1 MAYYKALKGLK
12 GIQTDFNR
20 FQFSWNSAGNDYQ
33 AHFLWIYKEDELNAP
48 QMWKY
53 SLCMDNRIQVTF
65 QYNSVPLQE
74 IRKIRF
80 LVFLSDEQRAPSQ
93 NDIYVMSQSPEF
105 LCEVCCGTGTITWKW
120 VADKSGMGLVINSD
134 KKIPEGILYFEY
146 LYGNKMFCFD
156 IPGEINCGDNFYG
169 SIYFPD
175 PAVTPQLRTR
185 EQNLRLSVGNG
196 KNTGKPQGNTGNGG
210 FFRKITDMIRH

>member
-33 AHFLWIYKEDELNAP
+33 AHFLWIYKEDELNVP
-48 QMWKY
+48 QMCKY
-53 SLCMDNRIQVTF
+53 SQCMDNCVQVTF

-93 NDIYVMSQSPEF
+93 NDIYAMSQRPEF
-105 LCEVCCGTGTITWKW
+105 LCEVCCGTGTVTWKW
-120 VADKSGMGLVINSD
+120 VSEKSSMGILIKSD
-134 KKIPEGILYFEY
+134 KKIPEGILYYEY
-146 LYGNKMFCFD
+146 PYGNQMFCFD
-156 IPGEINCGDNFYG
+156 VPGEINCGDNYYG
-169 SIYFPD
+169 NIYFPKLSGI
-175 PAVTPQLRTR
+175 PQLKSR
-185 EQNLRLSVGNG
+185 EQNLRLSMGNG
-196 KNTGKPQGNTGNGG
+196 RNTGKPQGNTNNGG
-210 FFRKITDMIRH
+210 IFRRITDMIRH